1 MAWSP
6 KYAANA
12 YLDTLKLCSKH
23 KQMCNSCTG
32 TEEPES
38 NEFLSAL
45 AAGMSAKLIVEVTTE
60 GSPSTVA
67 LAAAARQTGGKLVCI
82 IPEPILDKTQKVIQE
97 TGLNDMVEFKTGDP
111 VEVLHNYENID
122 FSLVDGKTDDYEVL
136 MEKLD
141 VNPRRSVVVTNNVQG
156 KKGIGG
162 HLKKVENKV
171 KVRSLQHPIG
181 KGLEVTMI
189 GKSTEF
195 GKKENKSKSGCYSHL
210 IRGGDKKNGH
220 VVKKGDK
227 SKWVFVVD
235 EKSGEEHIYRMPK
248 SSTP

>member
-1 MAWSP
+1 
-6 KYAANA
+6 
-12 YLDTLKLCSKH
+12 
-23 KQMCNSCTG
+23 MCNSCTG
-32 TEEPES
+32 TQEPEC

-82 IPEPILDKTQKVIQE
+82 IPEPKLDKTQKVIQE
-97 TGLNDMVEFKTGDP
+97 TGLNDMVEFRTGDP

-122 FSLVDGKTDDYEVL
+122 FSLVDCKTNDYDML

-141 VNPRRSVVVTNNVQG
+141 VNPKRSVVVTNNVEG
-156 KKGIGG
+156 RKGVVRQ
-162 HLKKVENKV
+162 LKKVENKV

-195 GKKENKSKSGCYSHL
+195 GKKETGCYAHL
-210 IRGGDKKNGH
+210 KRGGEKKNGH

-248 SSTP
+248 SSGP

>member
-1 MAWSP
+1 MEWSP

-12 YLDTLKLCSKH
+12 YVDTLKL
-23 KQMCNSCTG
+23 QICNSYSG
-32 TEEPES
+32 TQEPEC

-82 IPEPILDKTQKVIQE
+82 IPEPKLDKTQKAIQE
-97 TGLNDMVEFKTGDP
+97 TGLNDMVEFKTGNP

-122 FSLVDGKTDDYEVL
+122 FSLVDCKTNDYDML

-141 VNPRRSVVVTNNVQG
+141 VNPKRSVVVTNNPHFYG
-156 KKGIGG
+156 TKGVGG

-181 KGLEVTMI
+181 NGLEVTMI

-195 GKKENKSKSGCYSHL
+195 GKKENRSKSGCYAHL
-210 IRGGDKKNGH
+210 IRGREKKNGR

-235 EKSGEEHIYRMPK
+235 ENSGEEHIYSMPK
-248 SSTP
+248 SSGH